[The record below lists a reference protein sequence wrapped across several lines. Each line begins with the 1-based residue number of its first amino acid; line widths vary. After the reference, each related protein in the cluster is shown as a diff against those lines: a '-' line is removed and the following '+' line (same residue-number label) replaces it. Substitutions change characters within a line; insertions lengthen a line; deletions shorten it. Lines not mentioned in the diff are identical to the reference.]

1 MACYHPQKG
10 YRSIEKTANGK
21 HTFTKS
27 ERHGNT
33 AYPMTIPC
41 GYCIGCRL
49 ERSRQWAMRCIAEAK
64 MHERNCFI
72 TLTFSEE
79 AMKKRGHRSL
89 AKRDFQLFMK
99 KLRKKMG
106 KKKIRFYHCG
116 EYGPKLGRAHY
127 HACLFG
133 IDFEDKKFWKYSK
146 PNQAISITSK
156 FKLYRSPTLEK
167 LWPHGWSS
175 IGALTFETA
184 AYTARYILKKQLG
197 KTALEHYNTIDKT
210 TGEITEEK
218 LPEYTTM
225 SRRPGIGNSW
235 YEKYKTDIYP
245 KDYVTMRGRNMKP
258 PRYWDKL
265 LERENEKLAKKVKAR
280 RKTKMAKNPS
290 EQKTDR
296 LLTKEKVTK
305 LNQKQLKRSYE
316 DEPINA
322 GRPRLTSNTHTHGTK
337 LARHHTIT
345 ETNRSESNQNS
356 QNDS

>member
-1 MACYHPQKG
+1 M
-10 YRSIEKTANGK
+10 
-21 HTFTKS
+21 
-27 ERHGNT
+27 
-33 AYPMTIPC
+33 
-41 GYCIGCRL
+41 
-49 ERSRQWAMRCIAEAK
+49 
-64 MHERNCFI
+64 
-72 TLTFSEE
+72 
-79 AMKKRGHRSL
+79 

-197 KTALEHYNTIDKT
+197 KTALEHYNAIDKN
-210 TGEITEEK
+210 TGEIKEEK

-245 KDYVTMRGRNMKP
+245 KDYVTMRG
-258 PRYWDKL
+258 
-265 LERENEKLAKKVKAR
+265 
-280 RKTKMAKNPS
+280 S
-290 EQKTDR
+290 I
-296 LLTKEKVTK
+296 VTG
-305 LNQKQLKRSYE
+305 KQ
-316 DEPINA
+316 I
-322 GRPRLTSNTHTHGTK
+322 GRAHV
-337 LARHHTIT
+337 
-345 ETNRSESNQNS
+345 
-356 QNDS
+356 